1 MRKGGVPEKVLISG
15 VGGSS
20 MDQKQ
25 TVLTRYSNATYY
37 QILTPPPCPNQTN
50 NVGVVDPTVSQ
61 LYTTPIG
68 VSTNGT
74 GPRPALGRPPAKRRL
89 ELEERDQY
97 TSETISK
104 PRAKRTTTHSLRRTK
119 TPPSP
124 LEKTRYDTSLGLLTQ
139 KFLQLLG
146 QSSDGVVD
154 LNRAAESL
162 KVQKRRLYDI
172 TNVLEGVHLIKKKS
186 KNNIQWMGCSLSPEG
201 VASVQTPG
209 SVGKELLELTQEEKR
224 LDELIHSCTLIV
236 QQMTEDTPTR
246 KFAYISYDDVKRIP
260 SLNDQTVIMVK
271 APAET
276 RLEVPDPAESL
287 QVHLSSTQGPIEVF
301 LCSDDHAPSSP
312 LKNNSTL
319 NGNGH
324 PPSSSSYV
332 NGNSSSFLKVSQ
344 EGSNSAGDSSNG
356 LSNAL
361 SRLPACSAVTVTPVS
376 PLPSSLSSLLPLQDV
391 DQEPFIPL
399 SPSLPLSPGGMTTC
413 SAWGKTKASA
423 TCSPT
428 IWTGF
433 H

>member
-172 TNVLEGVHLIKKKS
+172 TNVLEGVHLIKKK
-186 KNNIQWMGCSLSPEG
+186 GCSLSPEG

-209 SVGKELLELTQEEKR
+209 SVGKELLE
-224 LDELIHSCTLIV
+224 
-236 QQMTEDTPTR
+236 
-246 KFAYISYDDVKRIP
+246 IP

-276 RLEVPDPAESL
+276 RLEVPDPAE
-287 QVHLSSTQGPIEVF
+287 GPIEVF

-324 PPSSSSYV
+324 PPSSSSY
-332 NGNSSSFLKVSQ
+332 
-344 EGSNSAGDSSNG
+344 GSNSAGDSSNG

-399 SPSLPLSPGGMTTC
+399 SPSLPLSPGGDDYLLSLGEDEGISDLFSYDLDRLPLDDLLC
-413 SAWGKTKASA
+413 N
-423 TCSPT
+423 
-428 IWTGF
+428 
-433 H
+433 

>member
-1 MRKGGVPEKVLISG
+1 MRKRGVPEKVIISG

-20 MDQKQ
+20 MDKRQ
-25 TVLTRYSNATYY
+25 TVMTRYSNGTYY
-37 QILTPPPCPNQTN
+37 QILTTPPCPNQTN
-50 NVGVVDPTVSQ
+50 NVGVADTTVSQ

-97 TSETISK
+97 TTEPISE
-104 PRAKRTTTHSLRRTK
+104 PRAKRATTHSLRRTQ

-124 LEKTRYDTSLGLLTQ
+124 LEKTRYDTSLCLLTQ
-139 KFLQLLG
+139 KFVQLLA

-172 TNVLEGVHLIKKKS
+172 TNVLEGVHLIKKSS
-186 KNNIQWMGCSLSPEG
+186 KNNIQWLGCSLSPEG

-209 SVGKELLELTQEEKR
+209 SVGKQLLELTQEERR
-224 LDELIHSCTLIV
+224 LDELIHTCTLIV

-246 KFAYISYDDVKRIP
+246 RFAYISYDDVKRIP

-312 LKNNSTL
+312 LKNNSAP
-319 NGNGH
+319 NEH
-324 PPSSSSYV
+324 AHPSSSSSYAS
-332 NGNSSSFLKVSQ
+332 GNSTSFLKVSQ
-344 EGSNSAGDSSNG
+344 EGNNSTGTG
-356 LSNAL
+356 FSNAL
-361 SRLPACSAVTVTPVS
+361 SSLPACSAVTVTPVS
-376 PLPSSLSSLLPLQDV
+376 PLPSSLTSLLPLQDV

-399 SPSLPLSPGGMTTC
+399 SLVGDDYLLSLGEDEGISDLFSYDLDRLPLDNLLC
-413 SAWGKTKASA
+413 N
-423 TCSPT
+423 
-428 IWTGF
+428 
-433 H
+433 